1 MNLVIVESPA
11 KAKTI
16 NKYLGDNYT
25 VLASYGHIRDLPSKN
40 GSVDPDQNFKM
51 EWEVDNFSKKY
62 LKDITDAAKESSK
75 IILATDPDREGEA
88 IAWHVKEYL
97 NEKKLLKDKE
107 VERVVFNEIT
117 KKAVTF
123 GIENPRQIEPL
134 LVDAYMARRALDYLV
149 GFNISPIL
157 WTKLPGSKSAGRVQS
172 VALKL
177 ITEREHEIELF
188 NPEEFWTLSLKFQDE
203 KKNSITASI
212 YQLDGEK
219 IEKFTFKKKENIEK
233 AISGLKN
240 KKFNISDISSKIVN
254 RNPSGPFTTSTLQ
267 QVASSRLGF
276 GASRTMQIAQKLY
289 QGIEIEGDT
298 VGLIT
303 YMRTDGTN
311 LSADAIS
318 DFRNFIKKSYGNEYI
333 PEKANNYSGKKAKN
347 AQEAHEA
354 IRPTDI
360 NRSPETV
367 KKYLSTDQNKLY
379 NLIWSRA
386 LSSQMVSAKFDR
398 NTITIETEDKNT
410 VCKTSGSVLK
420 FDGFLK
426 VYKNPNSEDDDEIL
440 PEVKKGPINI
450 ESFLDEQHF
459 TQPPPRYSEASLVK
473 KLEELGIGRPS
484 TYASII
490 STISN
495 RGYAEITNKRF
506 FPTDRGKLISAFLE
520 KLFSK
525 YVDYNFT
532 AGLED
537 QLDEITTGKES
548 WIKVLELFW
557 KDFNN
562 NVSEVKEKRTR
573 EVLDLLNESLGA
585 LIFDK
590 DESGNV
596 VRKCQLCN
604 TGSLSLKN
612 SFRGGAF
619 IGCSNYPECKF
630 TRPLSKAKAAA
641 QAQLAE
647 PKYLGKHD
655 NGNDIF
661 LKNGRFGPYLQYE
674 KLLES
679 IEKDNKKKKKK
690 TKKAKKDLNELLKNV
705 SIPKGIELDSIDIDK
720 ARFLCSLPKSLGINP
735 DNQKE
740 ISLNTGRFGPYLK
753 CENKSARLE
762 NVEEIFSIGLNRAIT
777 LIADAKPGRMSSSI
791 IKDLGEH
798 PEDKKPVRIMKGQ
811 YGPYIKYK
819 SLNATIPEEKD
830 PTELNMEEALILI
843 EKRRE
848 YDKNKKTKRKKK
860 K

>member
-212 YQLDGEK
+212 YQLDGKK
-219 IEKFTFKKKENIEK
+219 IEKFTFRKKEDIEK

-318 DFRNFIKKSYGNEYI
+318 DFRNYIKKSYGNEYI

-360 NRSPETV
+360 NRSPEAV

-548 WIKVLELFW
+548 WINVLELFW

-573 EVLDLLNESLGA
+573 EVLDLLNESLGT

-590 DESGNV
+590 DDSGNV
-596 VRKCQLCN
+596 VRKCQLCD

-647 PKYLGKHD
+647 PKFLGKHD

-679 IEKDNKKKKKK
+679 IEKENKKKKKK
-690 TKKAKKDLNELLKNV
+690 IKKAKKDLNELLKNV

-740 ISLNTGRFGPYLK
+740 IFLNTGRFGPYLK
-753 CENKSARLE
+753 CESKSARLE

-848 YDKNKKTKRKKK
+848 YDKNKKTKKKK
-860 K
+860 KK